1 MIADDKKGRKGQYR
15 LLHNKVNNDIIQS
28 WITKSIIHMMANLWI
43 AKNCNYLNESVIR
56 FGVQMMTFL
65 ENSFID
71 RQGGL

>member
-1 MIADDKKGRKGQYR
+1 
-15 LLHNKVNNDIIQS
+15 
-28 WITKSIIHMMANLWI
+28 MMANHGF
-43 AKNCNYLNESVIR
+43 AKKNCNYLNESVIR